1 MELQLTESAAWVEG
15 NFNKLQ
21 STGDDKSVI
30 AARAKAFKKFSETQI
45 PTTHQE
51 EWRYT
56 NLTPVAKTGF
66 VLAESTNPALGL
78 QTLLD
83 TKCLPI
89 SELSCRFVFLNGRF
103 CRELSVGT
111 KLDLQQHGVEF
122 TTTISESAV
131 LESSNLDNSF
141 ISLNSALL
149 EEVLSLSIGAHKI
162 VEKPVEVVFL
172 VLNAESPVCYFPRL
186 KISLGES
193 ASFQIIERHLSTGV
207 QLADISS
214 FGSAVT
220 EFNLAENAELN
231 HVYIQDLGHT
241 ASLVSSTS
249 GQIARSARFHSHVIQ
264 LGGKLIRNEIHPK
277 FIGIGAECHL
287 NGLSILS
294 GNQHVDNYTVI
305 DHAAPNCFSRE
316 NYKGVYDDKSSG
328 VFCGTII
335 VQQIAQKTNAIQSN
349 KSLLLSN
356 TATIDTKPQLK
367 IWADDVKCTHG
378 ATVGQLDDD
387 ALFYLRARGIPLD
400 IARQMLISAFVKET
414 IDVLPSEALRTQV
427 HGLVEARF

>member
-1 MELQLTESAAWVEG
+1 MELQLNESAVWVES
-15 NFNKLQ
+15 NFNRLQ
-21 STGDDKSVI
+21 SAGEDQAVI
-30 AARAKAFKKFSETQI
+30 VLRAKAFKKFSETQI
-45 PTTHQE
+45 PTTNQE

-66 VLAESTNPALGL
+66 VIAEPSSPALGL

-83 TKCLPI
+83 SKCLPI
-89 SELSCRFVFLNGRF
+89 GELTCRFVFLNGRF
-103 CRELSVGT
+103 SKELSIGT
-111 KLDLQQHGVEF
+111 KLDLQKRGVEF
-122 TTTISESAV
+122 STDTV
-131 LESSNLDNSF
+131 GFLETEQSNLDNSF
-141 ISLNSALL
+141 FSLNAALL
-149 EEVLSLSIGAHKI
+149 EEGLSLSVGANKVI
-162 VEKPVEVVFL
+162 EKPIEVVFL
-172 VLNAESPVCYFPRL
+172 ALNAESPVCYFPRL
-186 KISLGES
+186 KISLGDS
-193 ASFQIIERHLSTGV
+193 ASIQIIERHLSTGM
-207 QLADISS
+207 QLTDISS

-220 EFNLAENAELN
+220 EFNVAENAELN
-231 HVYIQDLGHT
+231 HVFIQELGHT

-249 GQIARSARFHSHVIQ
+249 GQIARSARFHSHVVQ

-277 FIGIGAECHL
+277 FIGTGAECHL
-287 NGLSILS
+287 NGLSILNGS
-294 GNQHVDNYTVI
+294 QHVDNYTVI

-316 NYKGVYDDKSSG
+316 NYKGVYDNKASG

-400 IARQMLISAFVKET
+400 VARQMLISAFVKET
-414 IDVLPSEALRTQV
+414 IEILPLESLRTQV
-427 HGLVEARF
+427 RALVEDKL